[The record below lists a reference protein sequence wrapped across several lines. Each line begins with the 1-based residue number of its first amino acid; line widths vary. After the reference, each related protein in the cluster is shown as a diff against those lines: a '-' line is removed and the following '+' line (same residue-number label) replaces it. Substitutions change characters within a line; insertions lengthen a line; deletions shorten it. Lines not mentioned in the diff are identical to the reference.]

1 MTPTQAFAETQSG
14 TGQDDS
20 VSIVV
25 EIPDRNILPG
35 SGDGDL
41 PGPGL
46 QIDLVPLTAAGLVA
60 LSVGIILTSTRRSPN
75 RARQE

>member
-25 EIPDRNILPG
+25 EIPGNILPG
-35 SGDGDL
+35 QGDENL
-41 PGPGL
+41 LRTGL
-46 QIDLVPLTAAGLVA
+46 HIDLAPLTAAGLVA
-60 LSVGIILTSTRRSPN
+60 LSVGPTTSQDSGIVG
-75 RARQE
+75 